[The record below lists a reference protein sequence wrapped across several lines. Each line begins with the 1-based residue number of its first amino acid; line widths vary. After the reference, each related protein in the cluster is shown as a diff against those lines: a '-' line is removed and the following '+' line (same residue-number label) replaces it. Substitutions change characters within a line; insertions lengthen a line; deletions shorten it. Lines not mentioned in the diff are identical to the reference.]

1 MTKTMTKRTQK
12 TAVRS
17 LRVRLC
23 NGPTIAQE
31 TNNTINVW
39 RQSGISVG
47 KILDRLVAFAQVRG
61 WKLL

>member
-1 MTKTMTKRTQK
+1 MTKRRTQK
-12 TAVRS
+12 AAVRS